1 METKD
6 LLPEN
11 DPDLLLA
18 KLLGSSLST
27 GENISSVQ
35 DPLIQKII
43 SYRDKEKKEI
53 DSLKNSISE
62 IWVTVDEETKPSKN
76 ATVTSLSSDRTI
88 NVRIWATAATVL
100 IATFIGIFWFTNLS
114 QPKLIAQSNTKIEVV
129 MLADGSEISLRPNSS
144 FFELSVTEN
153 KRAYK
158 LDGEAFFIVS
168 KDRDRPFSVEANNG
182 IVTVLGTQFN
192 VSTWGNETIV
202 YLEEGSIRLDDQNRN
217 SVILSPGDKALI
229 SESSISTVSN
239 EDGAQYKD
247 WLDNSIVLKSTPVF
261 EVIEELQHHFKIEI
275 DISDLQNKS
284 ELITGSIPLT
294 NLRSTLD
301 DLGLI
306 LGGTF
311 REVNPDSFV
320 FIPLN

>member
-62 IWVTVDEETKPSKN
+62 IWVNVDEETKPSKN

-100 IATFIGIFWFTNLS
+100 IAAFIGIFWFTNLS

-192 VSTWGNETIV
+192 VSTWGNENIV

>member
-62 IWVTVDEETKPSKN
+62 IWVNVDEETKPSKN

-100 IATFIGIFWFTNLS
+100 IAAFIGIFWFTNLS

>member
-62 IWVTVDEETKPSKN
+62 IWVNVDEETKPSKN

-100 IATFIGIFWFTNLS
+100 IAAFIGIFWFTNLS

-229 SESSISTVSN
+229 SESSIRTVSN